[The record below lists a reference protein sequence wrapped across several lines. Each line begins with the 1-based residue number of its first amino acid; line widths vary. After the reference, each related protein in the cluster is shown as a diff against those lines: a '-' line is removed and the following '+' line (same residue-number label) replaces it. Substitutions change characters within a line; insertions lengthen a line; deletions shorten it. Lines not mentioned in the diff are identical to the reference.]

1 MSSSSTDTT
10 FGGTSDSLRALH
22 TNNEDKLLLCPKIT
36 FGPGQGDSSSGRLHL
51 FREDGNVPGFIRAPS
66 AAFREAK
73 LIYPQ
78 RPNLEDDISKIHSND
93 IALSPLAEFIR
104 PSNNDRTN
112 MITPNMT
119 IRDRERRAALLA
131 DSPELP
137 SKPPLERY
145 LYWSFST
152 RVLKFGN

>member
-36 FGPGQGDSSSGRLHL
+36 YGPGQGNSLPGGRVHL
-51 FREDGNVPGFIRAPS
+51 FREDGNVHGFIRAPS
-66 AAFREAK
+66 APFREAK

-78 RPNLEDDISKIHSND
+78 RPNLEDNISKIHSND
-93 IALSPLAEFIR
+93 IALSPLTEFIR
-104 PSNNDRTN
+104 PSNNDMAN
-112 MITPNMT
+112 VITPNMT

-137 SKPPLERY
+137 SKPPLER
-145 LYWSFST
+145 
-152 RVLKFGN
+152 

>member
-10 FGGTSDSLRALH
+10 FGEVQSDSLRALH

-36 FGPGQGDSSSGRLHL
+36 YGPGQGNSLSGGRLHL
-51 FREDGNVPGFIRAPS
+51 FREDGNVSSFITSPS
-66 AAFREAK
+66 APFREAK

-78 RPNLEDDISKIHSND
+78 RPNLEDNISKIHSND
-93 IALSPLAEFIR
+93 IALSPLTEFIR
-104 PSNNDRTN
+104 PSNNDRAN
-112 MITPNMT
+112 VITPNMT

-137 SKPPLERY
+137 SKPPLER
-145 LYWSFST
+145 
-152 RVLKFGN
+152 

>member
-36 FGPGQGDSSSGRLHL
+36 YGPGQGNSLPGGRLHL
-51 FREDGNVPGFIRAPS
+51 FREDGNVSSFIRAPS
-66 AAFREAK
+66 APFREAK

-78 RPNLEDDISKIHSND
+78 RPNLEDNISKIHSND
-93 IALSPLAEFIR
+93 IALSPLTEFIR
-104 PSNNDRTN
+104 PSNNDSAN
-112 MITPNMT
+112 VITPNMT

-137 SKPPLERY
+137 SKPPLER
-145 LYWSFST
+145 
-152 RVLKFGN
+152 

>member
-36 FGPGQGDSSSGRLHL
+36 YGPGQGNSLSGGRLHL
-51 FREDGNVPGFIRAPS
+51 FREDGNVSSFIRAPS
-66 AAFREAK
+66 APFREAK

-78 RPNLEDDISKIHSND
+78 RPNLEDNISKIHSND
-93 IALSPLAEFIR
+93 IALSPLTEFIR
-104 PSNNDRTN
+104 PSNNDRAN
-112 MITPNMT
+112 VITPNMT

-137 SKPPLERY
+137 SKPPLER
-145 LYWSFST
+145 
-152 RVLKFGN
+152 

>member
-36 FGPGQGDSSSGRLHL
+36 FGPGQGNSSSGGRLHL
-51 FREDGNVPGFIRAPS
+51 FREDGNVHGFIRAPS
-66 AAFREAK
+66 APFREAK

-78 RPNLEDDISKIHSND
+78 RPNLEDNISKIHSND
-93 IALSPLAEFIR
+93 IALSPLTEFIR
-104 PSNNDRTN
+104 PSNNDRAN

-119 IRDRERRAALLA
+119 TRDRERRAALLA

-137 SKPPLERY
+137 SKPPLER
-145 LYWSFST
+145 
-152 RVLKFGN
+152 